1 MKSTIDKIKEIVTEA
16 MNKEDIIVCS
26 VSYEKENNYNFLKIV
41 LDKVN
46 GIDLDTIVEAT
57 NIINPLLDE
66 YDLISEEYVLDI
78 DLDIFS
84 KDMDY
89 IPYDF
94 RIDKI
99 KKLIENAKV
108 ITIAT
113 SPYFIEQDY
122 AIKVL
127 KELFN
132 CDIIE

>member
-1 MKSTIDKIKEIVTEA
+1 MQSTIDKIKEIVTEA

-78 DLDIFS
+78 SS
-84 KDMDY
+84 KE
-89 IPYDF
+89 
-94 RIDKI
+94 RG
-99 KKLIENAKV
+99 
-108 ITIAT
+108 
-113 SPYFIEQDY
+113 
-122 AIKVL
+122 
-127 KELFN
+127 
-132 CDIIE
+132 